1 MKRPKTFLT
10 LALGTTMVVVLA
22 LMFATTASAFASGW
36 GGHSQKDLFVQTNN
50 LTANSI
56 MVYQR
61 SWNGTLTLTGTYATG
76 GMGGLA
82 AGAAA
87 DPLASQGSLV
97 SADHGRVLL
106 AVNAGSNT
114 VSLFRVRGDK
124 LMLRQVIASGG
135 TFPVSIAVHG
145 HLVYVL
151 NAGVTPVTVPGAS
164 SVQGFRLLGDRL
176 WPIPG
181 SSRAVGPTITTQ
193 PFYLASPGMVGFSP
207 DGARL
212 VVATKFSG
220 SLIDV
225 FRVGHWG
232 MLSTMPMANPT
243 QPTAGSVPFA
253 FSFDPWG
260 RLVVVQVGDSGISSY
275 SFKSNNS
282 LAFIGAAND
291 TKDAVAAS
299 CWISRAGQYY
309 FVSNAGSANIS
320 IYRLDHSAMPS
331 LIGAMPTTAAAGTT
345 DSVTTRDGHFL
356 YVECGGAGV
365 VLAYRIH
372 GDGSLSLIQTVTGL
386 PIPFEGIALN

>member
-1 MKRPKTFLT
+1 MNRPKTFLT
-10 LALGTTMVVVLA
+10 LALGTTMVIVFA
-22 LMFATTASAFASGW
+22 LLFATTSSAFASGW
-36 GGHSQKDLFVQTNN
+36 GWHSQRDLFVQTNN
-50 LTANSI
+50 TTANSI

-61 SWNGTLTLTGTYATG
+61 AWNGTLTLAGTYSTG
-76 GMGGLA
+76 GMGGVA
-82 AGAAA
+82 SGATA
-87 DPLASQGSLV
+87 DPLASQGSLAG
-97 SADHGRVLL
+97 ADHGRVLL

-114 VSLFRVRGDK
+114 VSLFRVRGDRLWLK
-124 LMLRQVIASGG
+124 QVIAAGG
-135 TFPVSIAVHG
+135 TFPVSIAVHRN
-145 HLVYVL
+145 LVYVL
-151 NAGVTPVTVPGAS
+151 NAGVTPVTTPGAS
-164 SVQGFRLLGDRL
+164 SVQGFWLRGDHL
-176 WPIPG
+176 WPIRG

-232 MLSTMPMANPT
+232 MLSATPMANPT
-243 QPTAGSVPFA
+243 APTAAHVPFA
-253 FSFDPWG
+253 FVFDPWG

-275 SFKSNNS
+275 AFKPDNS

-299 CWISRAGQYY
+299 CWISRAGHYC

-320 IYRLDHSAMPS
+320 IYRLHYSGMPS
-331 LIGAMPTTAAAGTT
+331 LVGAMPTTAAAGTT

-372 GDGSLSLIQTVTGL
+372 GDGGLSLIQTVTGL
-386 PIPFEGIALN
+386 PVPFEGIALN

>member
-10 LALGTTMVVVLA
+10 LALGATMVVVLG
-22 LMFATTASAFASGW
+22 LMFATTASAFAFGW

-50 LTANSI
+50 TTANSV

-61 SWNGTLTLTGTYATG
+61 AWDGKLTLAGTYSTG
-76 GMGGLA
+76 GMGGVA
-82 AGAAA
+82 AGSVV
-87 DPLASQGSLV
+87 DPLASQGSLA
-97 SADHGRVLL
+97 SADHGRALL

-114 VSLFRVRGDK
+114 VSLFRVRGDHLWLK
-124 LMLRQVIASGG
+124 QVIASGG

-145 HLVYVL
+145 DLVYVL

-164 SVQGFRLLGDRL
+164 SVQGFRLAGDHL
-176 WPIPG
+176 WSIPG
-181 SSRAVGPTITTQ
+181 SNRTVGPTITTQ

-220 SLIDV
+220 SLLDV
-225 FRVGHWG
+225 FSVGRWG
-232 MLSTMPMANPT
+232 MLSATPVANPT
-243 QPTAGSVPFA
+243 APTAGHVPFA
-253 FSFDPWG
+253 FAFDPWG
-260 RLVVVQVGDSGISSY
+260 RLVAVQVGDSGISSY
-275 SFKSNNS
+275 SFKPDNS
-282 LAFIGAAND
+282 LAYISSAND

-309 FVSNAGSANIS
+309 FVSNAGSANLS
-320 IYRLDHSAMPS
+320 IYRLDHGMAS
-331 LIGAMPTTAAAGTT
+331 LVGAMPTTAAAGTT